1 MLINKACSEVPIKP
15 AATEACEQ
23 DGYPTPV
30 WTLEPGG
37 LWVTFAYPPD
47 QADQVTGQ
55 VTGQVTEPI
64 QRLLGVMVAEH
75 SRSELQ
81 HLLALRHRDNFI
93 AAYLQPALDG
103 GWIEMTIPHKPTS
116 RLQKYRLTPAG
127 QALLENKNA

>member
-1 MLINKACSEVPIKP
+1 MTSSVQAFHATAFRTDINGLRAWAVVAGNQFSVVAWRPNMLAR
-15 AATEACEQ
+15 
-23 DGYPTPV
+23 
-30 WTLEPGG
+30 
-37 LWVTFAYPPD
+37 
-47 QADQVTGQ
+47 QVTGQ

-93 AAYLQPALDG
+93 AAYVQPALDG
-103 GWIEMTIPHKPTS
+103 GWIEMTIPQKPTS